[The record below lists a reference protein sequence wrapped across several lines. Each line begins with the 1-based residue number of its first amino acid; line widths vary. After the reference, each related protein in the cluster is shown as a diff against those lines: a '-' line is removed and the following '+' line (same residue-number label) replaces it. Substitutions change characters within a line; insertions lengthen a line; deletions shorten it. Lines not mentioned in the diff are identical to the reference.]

1 MRTGKLVRGSDLYK
15 KQKGISFEQMY
26 NIGSITN
33 ITQKQTY
40 FVYKKY
46 YFCANRVHGMYS
58 TLIYLKSLAAY
69 PGRNLYS
76 VIFAEGRI
84 IIESQSDV

>member
-40 FVYKKY
+40 FVYKNITSAPIV
-46 YFCANRVHGMYS
+46 FMACIV
-58 TLIYLKSLAAY
+58 L
-69 PGRNLYS
+69 
-76 VIFAEGRI
+76 
-84 IIESQSDV
+84 